1 MKYALCNELFGALSL
16 EESCTLASR
25 YGFKGMELAPYTL
38 AETPRLLGPEKR
50 REIGKIISDSGMAFV
65 GLHWL
70 LKAPEGLHLTTPD
83 TEIREQSWDLM
94 KYLIEFCAELGGGVM
109 VLGSG
114 QNRNTVGIP
123 AEKAVSYLKE
133 GLTTLA
139 PFAKM
144 GDTKILLEPLTDKM
158 TNVMNT
164 LQEVRDLVCDID
176 HPAINSMFDFHNSI
190 DETSSWPDLIDRFI
204 DIIQHVH
211 LNEVDGGYPGSGRS
225 DFFPAFQALKRN
237 HYSGWISIEVF
248 DQRASPE
255 TILRETR
262 HVTGKIEE
270 RLKENRSS
278 KGVEK

>member
-1 MKYALCNELFGALSL
+1 MKYAVCNELFGTLSL
-16 EESCTLASR
+16 DESCALASR
-25 YGFKGMELAPYTL
+25 YGFEGMELAPYTL
-38 AETPRLLGPEKR
+38 AETPRLIGSEKR
-50 REIGKIISDSGMAFV
+50 REIGKIISDSGMTFV

-70 LKAPEGLHLTTPD
+70 LKAPKGLHLTTPD
-83 TEIREQSWDLM
+83 TEIREKSWDVM

-114 QNRNTVGIP
+114 NNRNAVGIR

-144 GDTKILLEPLTDKM
+144 GETKILLEPLTDKM

-164 LQEVRDLVCDID
+164 LQEVRDLIREID
-176 HPAINSMFDFHNSI
+176 HPAISSMFDFHNSI
-190 DETSSWPDLIDRFI
+190 DETSSWPALIDRFI

-225 DFFPAFQALKRN
+225 DFFPSFQALKRN
-237 HYSGWISIEVF
+237 RYSGWISVEVF
-248 DQRASPE
+248 DQRVSPE
-255 TILRETR
+255 TMLRETR
-262 HVTGKIEE
+262 HVIGKIEE
-270 RLKENRSS
+270 QL
-278 KGVEK
+278 GVIII